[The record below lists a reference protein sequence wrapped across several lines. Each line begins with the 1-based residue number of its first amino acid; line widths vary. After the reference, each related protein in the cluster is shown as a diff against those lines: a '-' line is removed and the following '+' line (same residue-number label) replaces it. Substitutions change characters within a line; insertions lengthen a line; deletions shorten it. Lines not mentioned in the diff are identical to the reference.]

1 MTASGGATAGF
12 RFWLWF
18 WPWFRFGRC
27 QKRQQAEATAK
38 NATPSNKVRLISNK
52 YLKSAGNRDNK
63 LKQNPPWS
71 RELYTISSVQGG
83 IDMVPKYRLEEKG
96 DVWYLHHQLQKIDE
110 GLALP
115 PPLDIVSEDM
125 DYEPYEGLSHTPL
138 RLFYRGFPMAELE
151 EHMESV

>member
-1 MTASGGATAGF
+1 MRRKRRSSAKIIKYKAGD
-12 RFWLWF
+12 
-18 WPWFRFGRC
+18 
-27 QKRQQAEATAK
+27 
-38 NATPSNKVRLISNK
+38 NVRLILNK

-138 RLFYRGFPMAELE
+138 RLFYRGFPMAEPE
-151 EHMESV
+151 EHLERD